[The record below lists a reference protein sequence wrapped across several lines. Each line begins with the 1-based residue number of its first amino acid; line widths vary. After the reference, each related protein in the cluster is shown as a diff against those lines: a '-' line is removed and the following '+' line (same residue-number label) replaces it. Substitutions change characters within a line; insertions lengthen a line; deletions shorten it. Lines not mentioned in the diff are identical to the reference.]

1 MPDERLSEMFSRY
14 AKGDESTGYG
24 LGLSIV
30 RTIVQSHGGTVIL
43 GNRPEGGARATLTF
57 SLKAQEPP

>member
-30 RTIVQSHGGTVIL
+30 ARICERLKWTISVNSVAGQGSVF
-43 GNRPEGGARATLTF
+43 TF
-57 SLKAQEPP
+57 TFGDNMA